1 MKAVP
6 IRPGHSYAVRINT
19 SGEVRY
25 VLAANGAHAIAI
37 VLEAMA

>member
-6 IRPGHSYAVRINT
+6 IRHGHSYAVRINT

-25 VLAANGAHAIAI
+25 VLAENGAHAIAI